1 MKETKQAALLLVQVD
16 DELMSCSMYTETYV
30 SVSRRHGDI
39 KQVGLV
45 CGKVDPGET
54 ALEAAIREAKEE
66 IGLVVSEEEK
76 QKIVAIHAGWDS
88 GHWVTTFL
96 YPGKMKLANLV
107 MEHGLLP
114 RAVTLD
120 DLCRPE
126 VSPFWN
132 YNLGIRLALWRYRSQ
147 E

>member
-1 MKETKQAALLLVQVD
+1 MSNDKQAALLLVQVD
-16 DELMSCSMYTETYV
+16 DGRESCSMYEEAYW

-54 ALEAAIREAKEE
+54 ALEAAIREGKEE
-66 IGLVVSEEEK
+66 IGLEVSEEDK

-107 MEHGLLP
+107 MEPGLLP

-120 DLCRPE
+120 EMCRPE

-132 YNLGIRLALWRYRSQ
+132 YNLGIRLALWRYRGRK
-147 E
+147 